1 MTQIMQI
8 KSFCKGQSDSDSK
21 DQKEEKKKK
30 R

>member
-1 MTQIMQI
+1 MTQIMKI